1 MANSNSGESVGSGK
15 ALVAISRGLTT
26 IAVLAL
32 AGSPELGAQVG
43 LSSGTAQVALVA
55 HIAPQ
60 AAIHEVSPTRAST
73 RDGTT
78 KDVSVSVRL
87 SANTGYRLVV
97 VGTTPA
103 AGSRLWV
110 RGMDGEFQE
119 LTAGSTV
126 TVARDLRGAGEWE
139 REVSYRT
146 ETSASRGF
154 TNALPV
160 RYEIR
165 VEPAI

>member
-1 MANSNSGESVGSGK
+1 
-15 ALVAISRGLTT
+15 VAISRGFTT

-32 AGSPELGAQVG
+32 AISPELGAQVG
-43 LSSGTAQVALVA
+43 LSSGPAQVALVA

-60 AAIHEVSPTRAST
+60 AAIHEVSPTLAST

-97 VGTTPA
+97 VGTTAPA

-119 LTAGSTV
+119 LTAGSAV
-126 TVARDLRGAGEWE
+126 TVARDLRGAGEGE
-139 REVSYRT
+139 REVTYRI
-146 ETSASRGF
+146 ETSAPRGS
-154 TNALPV
+154 TNGLPV

>member
-1 MANSNSGESVGSGK
+1 MSSKME
-15 ALVAISRGLTT
+15 LVALSRGFTT
-26 IAVLAL
+26 MAVLAL
-32 AGSPELGAQVG
+32 AGTPELGAQVG

-60 AAIHEVSPTRAST
+60 AAIHEVSPTLAST

-78 KDVSVSVRL
+78 NDVSVSVRI

-97 VGTTPA
+97 VGTIPA

-119 LTAGSTV
+119 LTAGSAV
-126 TVARDLRGAGEWE
+126 TVARDLRGAGECE
-139 REVSYRT
+139 REVTYRT
-146 ETSASRGF
+146 ETSASRGS
-154 TNALPV
+154 TNGLPV

-165 VEPAI
+165 IEPAI

>member
-1 MANSNSGESVGSGK
+1 MGSRT
-15 ALVAISRGLTT
+15 ALVALSRGFTT

-32 AGSPELGAQVG
+32 AGTLELGAQVG
-43 LSSGTAQVALVA
+43 LSSGVAQVALVA
-55 HIAPQ
+55 RIAPQ
-60 AAIHEVSPTRAST
+60 ADIRQVGPSLEMTRNGATKEVSVA
-73 RDGTT
+73 
-78 KDVSVSVRL
+78 VRL
-87 SANTGYRLVV
+87 VANTGYRLVV

-110 RGMDGEFQE
+110 RGTNGEFQE
-119 LTAGSTV
+119 LTPGRAV

-146 ETSASRGF
+146 ETSASGGS

-165 VEPAI
+165 VEPTL